1 MIKLQSLLLEK
12 ALSYIIVGC
21 VDKDFNVIIS
31 NSIESHEQLMEKH
44 GWEMNRNKYN
54 FRFNGRTETIYW
66 YQDTSDSLRSEV
78 MHKLKEK
85 YPQFKI
91 SKNVNISSN
100 DVSTYN
106 KLQIAAHGYD

>member
-1 MIKLQSLLLEK
+1 
-12 ALSYIIVGC
+12 
-21 VDKDFNVIIS
+21 
-31 NSIESHEQLMEKH
+31 
-44 GWEMNRNKYN
+44 
-54 FRFNGRTETIYW
+54 
-66 YQDTSDSLRSEV
+66 